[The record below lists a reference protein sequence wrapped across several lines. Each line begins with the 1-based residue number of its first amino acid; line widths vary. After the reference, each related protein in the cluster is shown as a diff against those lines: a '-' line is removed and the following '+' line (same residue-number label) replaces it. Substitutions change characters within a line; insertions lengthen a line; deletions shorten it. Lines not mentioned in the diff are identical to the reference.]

1 MSKLELSLSWDLYEH
16 REEIEKYFT
25 DLGLEVNTRSLIKKF
40 SQIPPSEIIIDI
52 GKFVFWAI
60 ATWVIYDLFKIWIQK
75 IFKKFK
81 NTGIIVR
88 DNHSI
93 MYNIHVDNSVNVIV
107 VPDRKEEFAHIK
119 NVDDLISHLKKEN
132 EQEENLIQK

>member
-1 MSKLELSLSWDLYEH
+1 MSKLELSLSWDLYDD
-16 REEIEKYFT
+16 REEIKKYFT
-25 DLGLEVNTRSLIKKF
+25 DLGLEVNTWSLIKKF

-81 NTGIIVR
+81 NTKVIVR

-93 MYNIHVDNSVNVIV
+93 MYNIHIDNSVNVIV
-107 VPDRKEEFAHIK
+107 IPDRKEEFAYIK
-119 NVDDLISHLKKEN
+119 TVDDLISYLKKEN
-132 EQEENLIQK
+132 EQEETLIQK